1 MDDTMYKQATEWLE
15 SMKEEYDP
23 SDFAQYIIE
32 YIEEVLWRDN
42 DMRNS

>member
-1 MDDTMYKQATEWLE
+1 MDKYEEAMKWLRLMRNAAFKQ
-15 SMKEEYDP
+15 EERD
-23 SDFAQYIIE
+23 IIE